1 MAKLYLDCD
10 GVLADF
16 ESAAARILGMSVI
29 THERRFGPGRFWD
42 ALAAVPRFFE
52 TLDLLPD
59 ACELYEAVQHL
70 SPTILTG
77 VPPGDW
83 AAPQKRRWAARHFP
97 SVPIITTP
105 AARKREHC
113 RPGDV
118 LIDDWASRRRAW
130 QRAGGIF
137 VHHLSATQSI
147 STLRE
152 RGVLTA

>member
-1 MAKLYLDCD
+1 MPLQNRVNPFGELIA
-10 GVLADF
+10 VP
-16 ESAAARILGMSVI
+16 ARGTL
-29 THERRFGPGRFWD
+29 FGNRGGRFHTD
-42 ALAAVPRFFE
+42 AK
-52 TLDLLPD
+52 TL
-59 ACELYEAVQHL
+59 
-70 SPTILTG
+70 T
-77 VPPGDW
+77 
-83 AAPQKRRWAARHFP
+83 KRRWAARHFP